1 MTDGSTSN
9 AAALLTA
16 LRPKIGAPPPG
27 IDPRV
32 QRVMLWSTALGVRKS
47 LYVALPPAYDA
58 RDGRY
63 PVLYLLRGHEREWV
77 NPTEDGSRRG
87 TAVDIYRAL
96 LASGAIGSMIL
107 VFPGLTSDDGR
118 VHGMATDFLAPRL
131 APKAAGVGSG
141 RFET

>member
-1 MTDGSTSN
+1 MTSIV
-9 AAALLTA
+9 TA
-16 LRPKIGAPPPG
+16 LHAKIGAPPPG

-32 QRVMLWSTALGVRKS
+32 QRITLWSAALGVRKS

-77 NPTEDGSRRG
+77 NPAEDGSRRG
-87 TAVDIYRAL
+87 TALDVYRAL
-96 LASGAIGSMIL
+96 LTAGHAGSMIL

-118 VHGMATDFLAPRL
+118 VHGMATDFLAPTR
-131 APKAAGVGSG
+131 P
-141 RFET
+141 